1 MGEQEPETIKL
12 YGGENGDVWLTSEQ
26 LNRYVTNGDPIYND
40 SGLIDYPSLHH
51 EDGTIYQTADGYVK
65 FEDGKFIETSP
76 PSTEVESF
84 AGENTLGA
92 EADGGNSE
100 NSEDPTNDTTS
111 DAADGIPDYSNQE
124 EGSVESAVSPGNE
137 ENPTGEKT
145 TEAEAVGGNSGTSEE
160 PIDDAGTD
168 GGSMLFTSTLPVIN
182 TIDKVYDSDDANAFV
197 GEINNCIDYYYDDVR
212 TSIDNAS
219 VSFEDFNQ
227 KTKEMLEAINI
238 TWSNLFEEKSYG
250 VFPNY
255 YRQLLEYLEDI
266 VENLKQNIK
275 EIFDTNER
283 RNTTPTHGNTTSFE
297 NRGSSGGVISG
308 SVIDTTIDTS
318 PIIASVT
325 FGSIVLTTATTLYE
339 TIGGVGISAN
349 LTGNYSVIGITK
361 ENDKYYYKVID
372 NATKKVYYME
382 MTDDVKFQT
391 EYKNLL
397 HIKENAMMLSSME
410 IGSDN
415 FVKLADPNTIYF
427 IQNETENNG
436 ITFYNVIDA
445 NDGKSYYIPGSDSVE
460 SIPLDS
466 IASIV
471 DTPTTETTT
480 VTGEGV

>member
-1 MGEQEPETIKL
+1 MSEEPKKDDGVEIP
-12 YGGENGDVWLTSEQ
+12 
-26 LNRYVTNGDPIYND
+26 DP
-40 SGLIDYPSLHH
+40 
-51 EDGTIYQTADGYVK
+51 E
-65 FEDGKFIETSP
+65 
-76 PSTEVESF
+76 
-84 AGENTLGA
+84 
-92 EADGGNSE
+92 
-100 NSEDPTNDTTS
+100 
-111 DAADGIPDYSNQE
+111 GISDYSNTN
-124 EGSVESAVSPGNE
+124 EGSVESAVPSSNE
-137 ENPTGEKT
+137 EDPTGEEASKFRIIMF
-145 TEAEAVGGNSGTSEE
+145 TEPLPKIDNLEQEFDSE
-160 PIDDAGTD
+160 
-168 GGSMLFTSTLPVIN
+168 
-182 TIDKVYDSDDANAFV
+182 DANNFIAA
-197 GEINNCIDYYYDDVR
+197 INECINYYCDYVK
-212 TSIDNAS
+212 SNIVKAS
-219 VSFEDFNQ
+219 GFFENFNQ
-227 KTKEMLEAINI
+227 KTKEKLEAKNI
-238 TWSNLFEEKSYG
+238 TWSTLFEEKSG
-250 VFPNY
+250 GKFPTY
-255 YRQLLEYLEDI
+255 CRQLLEHLDGI
-266 VENLKQNIK
+266 VSMLKQNINDMFAI
-275 EIFDTNER
+275 EDGETH
-283 RNTTPTHGNTTSFE
+283 TPEDPGNTPLGGAS
-297 NRGSSGGVISG
+297 SSGGVISG

-397 HIKENAMMLSSME
+397 HVKENAMMLSSME

-460 SIPLDS
+460 NIPLDS

>member
-12 YGGENGDVWLTSEQ
+12 YGDENGDVWLTSEQ

-92 EADGGNSE
+92 EADSVNSGNSE
-100 NSEDPTNDTTS
+100 GSTNDAAS

-124 EGSVESAVSPGNE
+124 EGLVESAVSPGNE
-137 ENPTGEKT
+137 ENLGGENPA
-145 TEAEAVGGNSGTSEE
+145 EAEAVKSRIIMFTKPLPNIENLEQEFDSE
-160 PIDDAGTD
+160 
-168 GGSMLFTSTLPVIN
+168 
-182 TIDKVYDSDDANAFV
+182 DANDFV
-197 GEINNCIDYYYDDVR
+197 AEINRCIDYYCYDVKSNIAR
-212 TSIDNAS
+212 AS
-219 VSFEDFNQ
+219 GVFENFNQ
-227 KTKEMLEAINI
+227 KTKEELKAECI
-238 TWSNLFEEKSYG
+238 TWSTLFEEKSSG
-250 VFPNY
+250 KLPTY

-266 VENLKQNIK
+266 AGMLKENINDMFAT
-275 EIFDTNER
+275 EDGGN
-283 RNTTPTHGNTTSFE
+283 NTPEPLGGTQLGGGS
-297 NRGSSGGVISG
+297 SSGGVISG

-397 HIKENAMMLSSME
+397 HIKENAMMLSSMG

-480 VTGEGV
+480 VTGEDV